1 MRSMPVYSKRP
12 GSSRGTAASRAEE
25 VAGSEEEVV
34 TAVVAEAEGEMAEAE
49 EEMAE
54 AEEEMAEE
62 EDEDH
67 AGCSKEASAR
77 EGLSAGLI
85 MS

>member
-1 MRSMPVYSKRP
+1 MRNNNMRSVPVYSKRP

-54 AEEEMAEE
+54 E